1 MGHMRQNSGIGSD
14 NTSAG
19 FSICVF
25 LIGEMGVI
33 SFSQGHLKKINVE
46 FQESEGMYPELM
58 DVKE

>member
-1 MGHMRQNSGIGSD
+1 MGTYETKFQFGSD

-33 SFSQGHLKKINVE
+33 SFSRGHLKKINVE
-46 FQESEGMYPELM
+46 FQESKGMYPELM
-58 DVKE
+58 DAKE